1 MANSS
6 SSSSSGGKQPT
17 RSASAIVARA
27 VPVSGSHDLKI
38 DGYSGAK
45 GLGNGSCITS
55 ELFSIGGRLWRLQYY
70 PDGYSGY
77 PDWISIYLCLDPAD
91 VNTINVQFE
100 ISLLDQDGNPVSAYS
115 KASNTCTFSKQ
126 SGSYGFWQFI
136 KKKELEES
144 ADCLKDDVFTVRCVI
159 TMAKEIF
166 TETIPAPV
174 VVPPPDVLQHLGQLL
189 SSGDGADVTFEVGD
203 EKFPA
208 HRCML
213 AARSSVF
220 KAVLLGTMKEKT
232 DASVRLD
239 GIEAK
244 VFKAMLH
251 FVYTDSLPHIDA
263 GDAAVMAQ
271 HLLVVADR
279 FNLGRLKLMCEDTL
293 RSYIDTSTV
302 ATIWALAEQHGCGA
316 LKDACFKFLAS
327 LGNFKAL
334 TASDGFEH
342 LMRSCP
348 SLLKELAANLAT

>member
-1 MANSS
+1 M
-6 SSSSSGGKQPT
+6 
-17 RSASAIVARA
+17 
-27 VPVSGSHDLKI
+27 
-38 DGYSGAK
+38 
-45 GLGNGSCITS
+45 
-55 ELFSIGGRLWRLQYY
+55 
-70 PDGYSGY
+70 
-77 PDWISIYLCLDPAD
+77 
-91 VNTINVQFE
+91 QFD

-115 KASNTCTFSKQ
+115 KTSNTCTFSKQ
-126 SGSYGFWQFI
+126 SGTYGFWQFI
-136 KKKELEES
+136 QKKELEDS
-144 ADCLKDDVFTVRCVI
+144 ADCLKDD
-159 TMAKEIF
+159 EIF
-166 TETIPAPV
+166 TETIPASV
-174 VVPPPDVLQHLGQLL
+174 VVPPPDVLQHLGRLL
-189 SSGDGADVTFEVGD
+189 SSGNGADVTFEVGD

-220 KAVLLGTMKEKT
+220 KDEGEDGRQV
-232 DASVRLD
+232 ASVRLD

-293 RSYIDTSTV
+293 RSYIDTSTA
-302 ATIWALAEQHGCGA
+302 ATILALAEQHGCGA